1 MVAGWWREQDNEQLM
16 AFKVVDGVDG
26 FYGVDGF

>member
-16 AFKVVDGVDG
+16 AFKVVHGVDG
-26 FYGVDGF
+26 F